1 MTDRQNEILVL
12 ALGND
17 IMGDDAAGLFA
28 ARALKD
34 SFGGKIDIFE
44 VASAGFGLIDILEG
58 YKKVLI
64 LDSVP
69 SRHEGPGHIME
80 LTKDNF
86 SNHISWSPHYA
97 GLPELISL
105 AEKLEINFPDDIR
118 VLVLEITEKGIIREG
133 LSPEIEKQIPLYVD
147 IASSLLNE
155 WICGKVAVYSEHAHH
170 LMYKDLI
177 Y

>member
-1 MTDRQNEILVL
+1 MTERQNEILVL

-17 IMGDDAAGLFA
+17 IMGDDAAGLVA
-28 ARALKD
+28 AKALKNE
-34 SFGGKIDIFE
+34 FGGKIDIFE
-44 VASAGFGLIDILEG
+44 VSSAGFGLIDILEG

-64 LDSVP
+64 LDSIP
-69 SRHEGPGHIME
+69 SRHQGPGHIME
-80 LTKDNF
+80 LTKNNF

-118 VLVLEITEKGIIREG
+118 VLVLEIAEQGIIREG

-147 IASSLLNE
+147 IASSLLRE
-155 WICGKVAVYSEHAHH
+155 WISGKIVANNEYAHH
-170 LMYKDLI
+170 VMYKDLI